1 MRSWTVV
8 GLMLLAGCAGQTGSN
23 GSGSFDQGLR
33 DRARIHTELGSGY
46 FAQGQ
51 MAIALEEFNEAV
63 SADPSYSLSYN
74 GLGLVYGNLHE
85 DAKAEA
91 SFKRSIELEPNNPES
106 HNNYGTFL
114 CARNRIDESI
124 MQFMEAVKNPLY
136 ASPGVAYLNA
146 GVCSL
151 KKQDAKNAEL
161 YFRNA
166 LQAQPNLHAAA
177 YQLALIAFNRGDHLL
192 ARGYLLNAMADN
204 PKPEMF
210 WLGVRVERVLG
221 DQDAEAS
228 YTLLLKNKYPDSEQ
242 TKALLSGQ

>member
-23 GSGSFDQGLR
+23 SSGSFDQGLR

-51 MAIALEEFNEAV
+51 MAIALEEFKDAV
-63 SADPSYSLSYN
+63 NADPSYSLAYN
-74 GLGLVYGNLHE
+74 GLGLVYSKLNE
-85 DAKAEA
+85 DDKAEA

-124 MQFMEAVKNPLY
+124 TQFMEAVKNPLY
-136 ASPGVAYLNA
+136 TSSGVAYLNA
-146 GVCSL
+146 GICSL
-151 KKQDAKNAEL
+151 KKQDAKNAEI

-166 LQAQPNLHAAA
+166 LQAQPNSNAAA
-177 YQLALIAFNRGDHLL
+177 YQLAVISFNRGDHLL

-204 PKPEMF
+204 PKPEML

-221 DQDAEAS
+221 DKHAEAS
-228 YTLLLKNKYPDSEQ
+228 YAMLLKNKYPDSEQ